1 MHRSAR
7 VLVAVFALV
16 GLTACGGDAEPEIT
30 AGANGAFG
38 GADDCAQLVE
48 ATIAARARVL
58 EQLGDADRDDTER
71 IDTALTAPLLE
82 GLPAAER
89 WWAAKTPLGRVGDP
103 DDVAGVIVFLCS
115 DLARYMTG
123 QNLVV
128 DGGMTLHGSGVDGL
142 MIRLEEVAAGGEFRT
157 DV

>member
-7 VLVAVFALV
+7 VLVAVLVAVLALV

-71 IDTALTAPLLE
+71 IDTALTAFGGEGPDLAVRYE
-82 GLPAAER
+82 GLGCDETFDAAVCAAAADGLEPAGPAAR
-89 WWAAKTPLGRVGDP
+89 DLVATWAESCA
-103 DDVAGVIVFLCS
+103 
-115 DLARYMTG
+115 
-123 QNLVV
+123 
-128 DGGMTLHGSGVDGL
+128 
-142 MIRLEEVAAGGEFRT
+142 
-157 DV
+157 